1 MKKSIDAIK
10 MLGVDMI
17 NQANS
22 GHPGIVLG
30 AADMAYCLF
39 NNVMNINPKNPNWI
53 NRDRFILSA
62 GHGSALLYSLLHLT
76 GFDLT
81 IEDLKNFRKI
91 GKTPGHP
98 EYGHTQGVETTS
110 GPLGQGI
117 ANAVGMAIS
126 EMHLESIY
134 NKDNFKIIDHYIY
147 AICGDGDLQE
157 GVAQEAISLAGRLAL
172 KKLIVL
178 YDSNDIQ
185 LDGSTNLACNTNY
198 KLKFLAE
205 NWNYILV
212 PDGQNQEMILNAI
225 NEAKLQDRPTL
236 IEVKTVIGRGTN
248 KQGTSKVH
256 GSPLGKDEREVLANN
271 LNWEYSPFIVP
282 EEVYNDFNENIIKR
296 GIEKNIEHENLLA
309 EYQEV
314 YPSLYNQLQDL
325 LNHNINFPV
334 EELKALN
341 KDETMATRKSS
352 GIILDY
358 LSKINKQIIGGSAD
372 LVSSTMVKGQ
382 DGNFDLD
389 NRQGRNINYGVR
401 EHAMGSINN
410 GIYLH
415 LNMIPVSSG
424 FFVFSDYLKPS
435 IRLSALMQIPTVYVF
450 THDSV
455 AVGEDGPTHE
465 PVEQL
470 AMLRTIP
477 NINVVRP
484 SDFNETIGAYKIALE
499 SKNTPTAIICSRQ
512 NLRNYKNTKTDLS
525 KGAYIFKKEKNELDL
540 IIIATGSELEIAFEA
555 SKLLEKKGYGVRVV
569 SMPCVEL
576 FEKQPNSYKKRILPN
591 IHKTMVVEAA
601 SSHTWYKYAVENIC
615 IDKFGLSANG
625 NLVLNAYGFSIE
637 NVFKRGLK
645 LIKNNEK
652 LFR

>member
-512 NLRNYKNTKTDLS
+512 NLRNYKNTKTDIS
-525 KGAYIFKKEKNELDL
+525 KGAYIFKKEKNKLDL

>member
-212 PDGQNQEMILNAI
+212 PDGQNQEIILNAI

-512 NLRNYKNTKTDLS
+512 NLRNYKNTKTDIS
-525 KGAYIFKKEKNELDL
+525 KGAYIFKKEKNELDF

>member
-358 LSKINKQIIGGSAD
+358 LSKNNKQIIGGSAD

-512 NLRNYKNTKTDLS
+512 NLRNYKNTKTDIS
-525 KGAYIFKKEKNELDL
+525 KGAYIFKKEKNKLDL

>member
-17 NQANS
+17 NKANS

-30 AADMAYCLF
+30 AADMAYYLF

-53 NRDRFILSA
+53 NRDRFVLSA

-76 GFDLT
+76 GFNLT
-81 IEDLKNFRKI
+81 IDDLKDFRKV

-98 EYGHTQGVETTS
+98 EFGHTEGVETTS
-110 GPLGQGI
+110 GPLGQGV

-126 EMHLESIY
+126 ESHLAAVY
-134 NKDNFKIIDHYIY
+134 NKEGFNVIDHYTY
-147 AICGDGDLQE
+147 VICGDGDLQE
-157 GVAQEAISLAGRLAL
+157 GVAQEAISIAGRLKL
-172 KKLIVL
+172 GKLIVL

-185 LDGSTNLACNTNY
+185 LDGSTELACNTNY
-198 KLKFLAE
+198 KLKFLSE

-212 PDGQNQEMILNAI
+212 PDGQNKDMILEAI
-225 NEAKLQDRPTL
+225 SEAKNQDRPTL
-236 IEVKTVIGRGTN
+236 IEVKTIIGRGTQ

-256 GSPLGKDEREVLANN
+256 GSPLGESEREVLRQN
-271 LNWEYSPFIVP
+271 LGWEYAPFVVP
-282 EEVYNDFNENIIKR
+282 EEVYQDFNENIIKR
-296 GIEKNIEHENLLA
+296 GSLKNQEYDNMLA
-309 EYQEV
+309 LYQDQ
-314 YPSLYNQLQDL
+314 YPGLYKQLQDL
-325 LNHNINFPV
+325 LNHNIEFPI
-334 EELKALN
+334 EELKKLN
-341 KDETMATRKSS
+341 TDKTMATRKSS
-352 GIILDY
+352 GIVLDY

-382 DGNFDLD
+382 DGNFDVD
-389 NRQGRNINYGVR
+389 KRTGRNINYGVR

-415 LNMIPVSSG
+415 LNMIPVASG

-435 IRLSALMQIPTVYVF
+435 IRLSALMQLPTIYVF

-477 NINVVRP
+477 NINVIRP
-484 SDFNETIGAYKIALE
+484 ADFNETIGAYQVALT
-499 SKNTPTAIICSRQ
+499 SKTTPTAIICSRQ
-512 NLRNYKNTKTDLS
+512 NLKNYTKTKTDIS
-525 KGAYIFKKEKNELDL
+525 KGGYIFKKEKNELNL
-540 IIIATGSELEIAFEA
+540 VILATGSELEIAYEA
-555 SKLLEKKGYGVRVV
+555 SLLLEKKGYGVRVV

-576 FEKQPNSYKKRILPN
+576 FEKQPNSYKNKVLPN
-591 IHKTMVVEAA
+591 IHMTLAVEAA
-601 SSHTWYKYAVENIC
+601 ASHTWYKYSIDNIC

-625 NLVLNAYGFSIE
+625 SQVLKEYGFSVE
-637 NVFKRGLK
+637 NVYKKGLK
-645 LIKNNEK
+645 LIKKNEQYK
-652 LFR
+652 I

>member
-296 GIEKNIEHENLLA
+296 GIEKNIEHENLLT

-601 SSHTWYKYAVENIC
+601 SSHTWYKYGVENIC

-625 NLVLNAYGFSIE
+625 NLVLNTYGFSIE

>member
-1 MKKSIDAIK
+1 MKKSIDAVK

-30 AADMAYCLF
+30 AADMAYYLF
-39 NNVMNINPKNPNWI
+39 NHVMNINPKNPNWI
-53 NRDRFILSA
+53 NRDRFVLSA

-81 IEDLKNFRKI
+81 IEDLKEFRKV

-98 EYGHTQGVETTS
+98 EYGHTVGVETTS

-134 NKDNFKIIDHYIY
+134 NKENFNIIDHYIY
-147 AICGDGDLQE
+147 TICGDGDLQE
-157 GVAQEAISLAGRLAL
+157 GVAQEAISLAGRLRL

-185 LDGSTNLACNTNY
+185 LDGSTELACNTNY
-198 KLKFLAE
+198 KMKFLSE

-212 PDGQNQEMILNAI
+212 PDGQNKEMILEAI
-225 NEAKLQDRPTL
+225 KEAKLQDRPTL
-236 IEVKTVIGRGTN
+236 IEVKTIIGRGTN

-256 GSPLGKDEREVLANN
+256 GSPLGREEREVLANN
-271 LNWEYSPFIVP
+271 LEWTHSPFIVP
-282 EEVYNDFNENIIKR
+282 EEVYNDFEQNIIKR
-296 GIEKNIEHENLLA
+296 GREENLKHDELLNN
-309 EYQEV
+309 YQEA
-314 YPSLYNQLQDL
+314 YPKLYKQLQDL
-325 LNHNINFPV
+325 LTHNIKFPLN
-334 EELKALN
+334 ELKELN

-352 GIILDY
+352 GIVLDY
-358 LSKINKQIIGGSAD
+358 LSKLNKQIIGGSAD

-382 DGNFDLD
+382 DGNFDVD

-415 LNMIPVSSG
+415 LNMIPVASG

-477 NINVVRP
+477 NMNVVRP
-484 SDFNETIGAYKIALE
+484 ADFNETIGAYKIALE
-499 SKNTPTAIICSRQ
+499 SRKTPTAIICSRQ
-512 NLRNYKNTKTDLS
+512 NLRNYKTTKTDLS
-525 KGAYIFKKEKNELDL
+525 KGAYIFKKESYDL
-540 IIIATGSELEIAFEA
+540 KLVIIATGSELEIAYQA
-555 SKLLEKKGYGVRVV
+555 SLKLEKKGYGVRVV

-576 FEKQPNSYKKRILPN
+576 FEKQPKAYRTKILPN

-601 SSHTWYKYAVENIC
+601 SSHTWYKYAIETVC

-625 NLVLNAYGFSIE
+625 SQVLKEYGFSID
-637 NVFKRGLK
+637 NVYKKGLK
-645 LIKNNEK
+645 LIKYNENFIK
-652 LFR
+652 

>member
-134 NKDNFKIIDHYIY
+134 NKDNFKVIDHYIY

-512 NLRNYKNTKTDLS
+512 NLRNYKNTKTDIS

>member
-512 NLRNYKNTKTDLS
+512 NLRNYKNTKTDIS

-637 NVFKRGLK
+637 NIFKRGLK